1 MAPGAFSI
9 LAPFLRRK
17 VKKYERLETED
28 PEKKRQEAT
37 LEELTRI
44 NMKIVS
50 VLIFSNVCLFLETFL
65 KKCLIVFN
73 FLFFKSK
80 VVEKN
85 SAGTYCS
92 NRCMEPNCS
101 S

>member
-50 VLIFSNVCLFLETFL
+50 IFDQ
-65 KKCLIVFN
+65 
-73 FLFFKSK
+73 
-80 VVEKN
+80 
-85 SAGTYCS
+85 
-92 NRCMEPNCS
+92 S
-101 S
+101 SLLDRICVGI

>member
-50 VLIFSNVCLFLETFL
+50 ALSFEFVTIRQCA
-65 KKCLIVFN
+65 N
-73 FLFFKSK
+73 FLMFLIIHLAL
-80 VVEKN
+80 KN
-85 SAGTYCS
+85 SSRALVTKQK
-92 NRCMEPNCS
+92 
-101 S
+101 

>member
-1 MAPGAFSI
+1 MAPFSI

-37 LEELTRI
+37 MEELSRI

-50 VLIFSNVCLFLETFL
+50 FVIILGYRGLILHLPPV
-65 KKCLIVFN
+65 
-73 FLFFKSK
+73 
-80 VVEKN
+80 
-85 SAGTYCS
+85 
-92 NRCMEPNCS
+92 
-101 S
+101 